1 MNFNRLIVIWV
12 FCTLLGGSLKSQVYT
27 EQIERAFR
35 ASSSTA
41 VEVQNKYGIVHV
53 ETWKKD
59 SVKISI
65 DFRVEAN
72 SQDKLNSVKN
82 SIVFDFSPSKYKI
95 QAVTTFSKARGLITE
110 FVDAFV
116 PSTQVVIDY
125 TVYMPEKSP
134 LIIKNKFG
142 NIYLDELTGN
152 VDIEL
157 SNGDLT
163 ANKLLGKTELKLS
176 SGDSEIE
183 EIKDGTILISYGD
196 LIIGKAENL
205 NLETR
210 SSKVKIERAN
220 QLNIKSSRDKYN
232 ISQANKLR
240 CEGSITTLK
249 VDNLENEIN
258 CSLKYGGVSIDN
270 IKKTFQF
277 INLESE
283 YADIDL
289 IFERGSAYNLDV
301 THHQDVNMI
310 LPLQLAK
317 IETKNI
323 DADEKLMLTYGT
335 IGTADV
341 NSPKLKITALKKC
354 VVSII
359 HK

>member
-1 MNFNRLIVIWV
+1 MNYNRLIVIWV
-12 FCTLLGGSLKSQVYT
+12 FCTLTGASLKSQVYT

-35 ASSSTA
+35 ASSSTT

-72 SQDKLNSVKN
+72 SQEKLDNVKN
-82 SIVFDFSPSKYKI
+82 TIMFDFSPSKYKI
-95 QAVTTFSKARGLITE
+95 QAKTTFTKARGLITE

-125 TVYMPEKSP
+125 TVFIPEKSP

-163 ANKLLGKTELKLS
+163 AEKLTGKTNLKLS
-176 SGDSEIE
+176 SGNSEIE
-183 EIKDGTILISYGD
+183 ELKNGTIQIAYGD
-196 LIIGKAENL
+196 LVIKKAQNL

-210 SSKVKIERAN
+210 SSKVKIEQAN
-220 QLNIKSSRDKYN
+220 MLNIKSSRDKYT
-232 ISQANKLR
+232 ISQADELT

-249 VDNLENEIN
+249 LDNLENEIN

-270 IKKTFQF
+270 VRKTFQF

-289 IFERGSAYNLDV
+289 IFEHGSAYNLDV
-301 THHQDVNMI
+301 THHQDVDMI
-310 LPLQLAK
+310 LPLQLAR
-317 IETKNI
+317 IETKNL

-335 IGTADV
+335 IGNASV

-354 VVSII
+354 AVSII